1 MKQAGRGLA
10 EGFNK
15 YKENMT
21 NIKFVSHQ
29 EFPEDQYTKELVYLL
44 IDDKYRVAYARKQA
58 KSGGLFWGVPS
69 IAVTKEGVKVYFE
82 SFLQDSSFLE
92 KDIKIFLD
100 ERSWEKRLAKVL
112 TKHIIDDELPF

>member
-1 MKQAGRGLA
+1 
-10 EGFNK
+10 
-15 YKENMT
+15 MT